1 MIDTMALTS
10 AGKSATRIVDE
21 VELARHPGPH

>member
-10 AGKSATRIVDE
+10 AGMSLTRIVDE
-21 VELARHPGPH
+21 VELAAAAPL